1 MRKLSGVVRTFLI
14 FAILTSNISCDQLSK
29 SMVRNQVSIDEQI
42 SLLNNSV
49 TLMRVENAGAFLSL
63 GNTLPSLVKLAILI
77 LIPVLVLLAGIYFV
91 FHRKDIQSITLIGI
105 CFVLGGGIGNIYD
118 RIIYGSVTDFLHINF
133 GIFQTGIFNLADVSI
148 MIGIFIV
155 LFDTYRK
162 KSLSEAA

>member
-1 MRKLSGVVRTFLI
+1 MFKISGVVRTLL
-14 FAILTSNISCDQLSK
+14 ILTILISSISCDQLTK
-29 SMVRNQVSIDEQI
+29 SMVRNQVSTDEQI
-42 SLLNNSV
+42 SLLSNSV

-63 GNTLPSLVKLAILI
+63 GNTLPSLVKLAVLI

-91 FHRKDIQSITLIGI
+91 FYRKDIQSITLIGI

-148 MIGIFIV
+148 MVGIMIV

-162 KSLSEAA
+162 KTLSEAA

>member
-1 MRKLSGVVRTFLI
+1 MFKIPGVIRTLLI
-14 FAILTSNISCDQLSK
+14 FAILISSISCDQLTK
-29 SMVRNQVSIDEQI
+29 SMVRNQVSGDEQI

-63 GNTLPSLVKLAILI
+63 GNSLPSLAKLGILI
-77 LIPVLVLLAGIYFV
+77 LIPVLVLLSGIYFV
-91 FHRKDIQSITLIGI
+91 FYRKDIQNTTLIGI

-133 GIFQTGIFNLADVSI
+133 GIFQTGIFNLADVSL

-162 KSLSEAA
+162 RPLSEA